1 MQTLKRWL
9 AYFRMRCLEI
19 TVDGM
24 SDCLDLVRDPETINR
39 IIVAQID
46 ARKNLRIA
54 RHEYRALRQ
63 NRVWRAAL

>member
-9 AYFRMRCLEI
+9 AYFRMRCLEA
-19 TVDGM
+19 TLDGM
-24 SDCLDLVRDPETINR
+24 DSCLEVVRDPETINR

-46 ARKNLRIA
+46 ARQHLRIA
-54 RHEYRALRQ
+54 RMEYRALRQ

>member
-1 MQTLKRWL
+1 MRTLKRWF
-9 AYFRMRCLEI
+9 AYFHMRCLEI

-24 SDCLDLVRDPETINR
+24 SECIDVVRDPETKNR

>member
-1 MQTLKRWL
+1 MKTLKRWL

-46 ARKNLRIA
+46 ARQHLRIA
-54 RHEYRALRQ
+54 RMEYRAIRPTKTW
-63 NRVWRAAL
+63 RVA

>member
-24 SDCLDLVRDPETINR
+24 DDCLDLVRDPETINR

-46 ARKNLRIA
+46 ARQRLRIA
-54 RHEYRALRQ
+54 RMEYRALRI
-63 NRVWRAAL
+63 NRSWRAVL